1 MILDSIINP
10 LDSRNSISPVSSVS
24 INLFNSPRASAS
36 MFQMNY
42 ISPSPIPSSNINS
55 HTFTFT
61 AVDLAVPIDYDIN
74 MQPKKLYP
82 PYITHLMISPTKV
95 IKRKESSRK
104 RGETF
109 IITERLGNKN
119 KHPNMQVVWD
129 YGLL

>member
-42 ISPSPIPSSNINS
+42 ISPSPIPISNINS

-61 AVDLAVPIDYDIN
+61 AVDLAIDYDIN
-74 MQPKKLYP
+74 MQPKKLYS

-95 IKRKESSRK
+95 IKRKEYSRK

-109 IITERLGNKN
+109 ITERLGN

-129 YGLL
+129 YGFL